1 MSDDPARRPVRLA
14 LGAVLVLLTVSLS
27 TLGSTDAAQAAGICG
42 DVRERHW
49 CDTRLSADKRA
60 GLVLARLT
68 LDEKIA
74 LLGGDELSGAA
85 GGEGT
90 HTGTS
95 NGLARLGIPTLYFSD
110 GPVGT
115 RQGKATQMPSP
126 LAVAS
131 SFSTTT
137 ARATGTVIAD
147 EARKKGNHV
156 VFAPGVNIG
165 RTPLNGRTFEYYGED
180 PYLAARMGVGFIEGI
195 QSQGLIAN
203 VKHYAVNNQEGEGY
217 AVPGSPLG
225 VAGEGNRLF
234 VNAILGERALREI
247 YLPAFEAAV
256 KDADVG
262 TVMCAYNRINGTYG
276 CENEHLLVD
285 ILKREWGFKGFVL
298 TDYGAAK
305 NTLNSLNNGLDLDIW
320 PGFVYNPIAVRA
332 LVATSQVSTDTI
344 DDHVRRILRTMFAYG
359 IFDAPAFRDDA
370 SRIDVAAH
378 HARAAAIEAQGMV
391 LLKNSGSLLP
401 LRQRSTRTLA
411 VIGPEADL
419 IRTGGGSSD
428 VNPLRSVTPLEGLR
442 TRLGASRVLY
452 DDGSDAARAAA
463 VARRADAAVV
473 VVGDKMTEG
482 SDKMAP
488 TLNSGQMDGIDRDA
502 LIAAVAE
509 AQPRTVAV
517 LQSGGPVLTPWRSKV
532 PAILEAWYP
541 GQNVGTALARVLFG
555 DAEPGGRLPMTF
567 PRRAADLPTAGDR
580 AAYPG
585 IAGTVRYKE
594 GVMVGYRHFDER
606 RIRPAYAF
614 GHGLGYTTFRFSRP
628 VLRAGEGTL
637 ATVSFR
643 VTNTGQRAGTAV
655 PQVYVGMPSPG
666 RGTPQPP
673 KQLKGFEKVRL
684 APGASQLVS
693 IDLDRRSFSYW
704 DTAADGWRVAR
715 GCYDVMLARSSRDV
729 TGRAR
734 AAWSADCGPGALTLR

>member
-1 MSDDPARRPVRLA
+1 MIRPALA
-14 LGAVLVLLTVSLS
+14 TVLLLMASALTIV
-27 TLGSTDAAQAAGICG
+27 TPATTAQAVGVCG
-42 DVRERHW
+42 DVRERPW

-60 GLVLARLT
+60 GLVLTRLT
-68 LDEKIA
+68 LEEKIA
-74 LLGGDELSGAA
+74 LLGGDELMGAA

-115 RQGKATQMPSP
+115 RQGMATQMPSP
-126 LAVAS
+126 MSVAS
-131 SFSTTT
+131 SFSPVTS
-137 ARATGTVIAD
+137 RATGVVIAD

-180 PYLAARMGVGFIEGI
+180 PYLAAQLGVGFIRGI

-225 VAGEGNRLF
+225 AAGEGNRLF
-234 VNAILGERALREI
+234 VNAVLGERALREI

-262 TVMCAYNRINGTYG
+262 TVMCSYNRVNGSYG

-305 NTLNSLNNGLDLDIW
+305 NALNSLNNGLDLDIW
-320 PGFVYNPIAVRA
+320 PGFVYNPVAVRA

-359 IFDAPAFRDDA
+359 IFDAPAFTDDA

-378 HARAAAIEAQGMV
+378 HARAASIEAQGMV
-391 LLKNSGSLLP
+391 LLKNERSLLP
-401 LRQRSTRTLA
+401 LSQRSTRTLA

-428 VNPLRSVTPLEGLR
+428 VKPLRRVTPLEGLR
-442 TRLGASRVLY
+442 QRLGAARILY

-482 SDKMAP
+482 SDKAAP
-488 TLNSGQMDGIDRDA
+488 TLNAGQMDGIDRDA
-502 LIAAVAE
+502 LIAAVAA

-517 LQSGGPVLTPWRSKV
+517 LQSGGPVLTPWRDRV

-567 PRRAADLPTAGDR
+567 PRRARDLPTAGDR

-585 IAGTVRYKE
+585 IAGTVHYKE

-606 RIRPAYAF
+606 RIAPAYAF

-628 VLRAGEGTL
+628 VLRRGTDAQL
-637 ATVSFR
+637 ATVTFR
-643 VTNTGQRAGTAV
+643 VTNTGKRSGAAV

-666 RGTPQPP
+666 KGTPQPP
-673 KQLKGFEKVRL
+673 KQLKGFSKVRL
-684 APGASQLVS
+684 APGASRTVT
-693 IDLDRRSFSYW
+693 IELDRRSFSYW

-715 GCYDVMLARSSRDV
+715 GCYDVMLARSSRDI

-734 AAWSADCGPGALTLR
+734 AARSADCGPGALTLR

>member
-1 MSDDPARRPVRLA
+1 MIRPALA
-14 LGAVLVLLTVSLS
+14 TVLVLLASAFTAVTPTTAS
-27 TLGSTDAAQAAGICG
+27 QAAGICG
-42 DVRERHW
+42 DVRERPW

-74 LLGGDELSGAA
+74 LLGGDDLTGAA

-126 LAVAS
+126 MAVAS

-180 PYLAARMGVGFIEGI
+180 PYLASRLGVGFIRGI

-225 VAGEGNRLF
+225 AAGEGNRLF
-234 VNAILGERALREI
+234 VNAVLGERALREI

-262 TVMCAYNRINGTYG
+262 TVMCSYNRINGAYG

-285 ILKREWGFKGFVL
+285 ILKREWGFEGFVL

-428 VNPLRSVTPLEGLR
+428 VNPLRRVTPLEGLR
-442 TRLGASRVLY
+442 RRLGASRVLY
-452 DDGSDAARAAA
+452 DDGSDAARAAR

-482 SDKMAP
+482 SDKMSP
-488 TLNSGQMDGIDRDA
+488 TLNSGQTDGIDRDA
-502 LIAAVAE
+502 LVAAVAA

-517 LQSGGPVLTPWRSKV
+517 LQSGGPVVLPWRDEV

-628 VLRAGEGTL
+628 VLRKGEGAL
-637 ATVSFR
+637 ATVTFR
-643 VTNTGQRAGTAV
+643 VTNTGERAGSAV

-673 KQLKGFEKVRL
+673 KQLKGFAKVRL
-684 APGASQLVS
+684 APGASRTVS